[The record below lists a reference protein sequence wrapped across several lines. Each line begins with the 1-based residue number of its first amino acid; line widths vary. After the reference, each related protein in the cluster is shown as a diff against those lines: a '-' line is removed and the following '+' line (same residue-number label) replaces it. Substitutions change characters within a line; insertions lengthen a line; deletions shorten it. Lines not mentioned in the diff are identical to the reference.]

1 MRIRIFKIGIFRK
14 FTHFWLSIA
23 ILNGCEKGLEPT
35 ETQDGGG
42 YKQPYGISGN
52 IYFKNFIS
60 RDSVKGLFVAASQES
75 LLSKSQ
81 IPSLIFSGK
90 IEYIDVTTSYGQDTI
105 PYSLLFKT
113 IPPGKIPYIAV
124 VHQFGVTIA
133 PENLQIIG
141 LYYNDDDTT
150 HPGFVIVPKDSI
162 VSRIDISV
170 DFNKLPPQPPE

>member
-1 MRIRIFKIGIFRK
+1 MEIRISRINMFKKFIHFVLLIGI
-14 FTHFWLSIA
+14 LI
-23 ILNGCEKGLEPT
+23 GCEKGLEPP

-42 YKQPYGISGN
+42 YKPPYGIRGN

-81 IPSLIFSGK
+81 IPSLILSGK

-113 IPPGKIPYIAV
+113 IPAGKIPYIAV
-124 VHQFGVTIA
+124 VHQFGATIA
-133 PENLQIIG
+133 PENLQIVG
-141 LYYNDDDTT
+141 LYYNDNDTT

-162 VSRIDISV
+162 VSGIDIAV
-170 DFNKLPPQPPE
+170 DFHNLPPQPPE